1 MLLEFALTNYRSI
14 RDRQEMSFRADMSVG
29 KNDLPDN
36 LITPIEKSHGGK
48 LVKTAIVYGANAAGK
63 SNFLK
68 GLYAL
73 EFIVT
78 KSDDFKLDKPISTYE
93 PFKLDKISR
102 EKPIIFEIEFVAK
115 NNIRY
120 RYEVSFSKNRIEREE
135 LFIFPNAR
143 TTVRKTLLFSRKE
156 DLTLDF
162 GDFYKGKRDFT
173 INPNQLVLSHAGV
186 AHPSIVEAYRFFS
199 TYLFYAPAQSLVFDE
214 VMLKQAEKYLTSDNL
229 TFKKAITSLIAAA
242 DTGISDIFIQK
253 FGDEKFKF
261 PDDIPDDEKQK
272 IIDRF
277 RNRIKTVH
285 PIYEKGEIVDE
296 VIFDLSEEST
306 GTIKMLGMASFIV
319 DALHDGSTIIVDELD
334 KSLHPLLSR
343 MLIEIFQNP
352 SMNPHNAQLIFS
364 THDVSLID
372 RELFRRDQIYLIDK
386 NNEGAS
392 VITRLSEFKGISKVI
407 PLQKWYMSGMFKAV
421 PAINPSEITLNFAE
435 ENG

>member
-1 MLLEFALTNYRSI
+1 MLLEFALTNFRSI
-14 RDRQEMSFRADMSVG
+14 RNRQEMSFRADMSVG

-36 LITPIEKSHGGK
+36 LIIPIEKSHGGK
-48 LVKTAIVYGANAAGK
+48 LIKTAIVYGANAAGK

-68 GLYAL
+68 GLHAL
-73 EFIVT
+73 EFMVV
-78 KSDDFKLDKPISTYE
+78 KSDDFKLDKPISSYE

-102 EKPIIFEIEFVAK
+102 EKPTIFEIEFVAK
-115 NNIRY
+115 DNIRY
-120 RYEVSFSKNRIEREE
+120 RYEVFFSKNKIEKEE
-135 LFIFPNAR
+135 LFIFPNER
-143 TTVRKTLLFSRKE
+143 ITVRKTLLFSRKE

-214 VMLKQAEKYLTSDNL
+214 VMLKQAGKYLTSENL

-253 FGDEKFKF
+253 YGDEKFKL
-261 PDDIPDDEKQK
+261 PDDMPDDEKQK

-285 PIYEKGEIVDE
+285 PIYENGEIIDE

-306 GTIKMLGMASFIV
+306 GTIKMLGIASFIV
-319 DALHDGSTIIVDELD
+319 DALQDGSTIIVDELD

-343 MLIEIFQNP
+343 MLIEIFQNT

-386 NNEGAS
+386 NTEGAS
-392 VITRLSEFKGISKVI
+392 IITRLSEFKGISKVI
-407 PLQKWYMSGMFKAV
+407 PLQKWYMSGMFKGV
-421 PAINPSEITLNFAE
+421 PAINPSEITLNFVE